1 MTSKDGRFSVIWK
14 NINYSADTLI
24 GYLEMSFKFGTAIN
38 CIDGR
43 TQEPV
48 IDFMK
53 QKYGIDGVDM
63 VTFPGAD
70 GVVSSSGNLDAIA
83 LIQNAVLISIE
94 KHGSRIISVVGHFD
108 CAGNPGNR
116 EHHYAHIANA
126 IQQVSSW
133 NYDAQVVGLY
143 VNNKRQIEE
152 VN

>member
-1 MTSKDGRFSVIWK
+1 
-14 NINYSADTLI
+14 
-24 GYLEMSFKFGTAIN
+24 MSFKFGTAVN

-63 VTFPGAD
+63 VTFPGVD
-70 GVVSSSGNLDAIA
+70 GVISSSGNLDAIA
-83 LIQNAVLISIE
+83 LIQNAVSISIE
-94 KHGSRIISVVGHFD
+94 KHGSRIIAVVGHFD

-116 EHHYAHIANA
+116 EHHYAQIGKA
-126 IQQVSSW
+126 IQLVSSW
-133 NYDAQVVGLY
+133 NFGAEIVGLY
-143 VNNKRQIEE
+143 VNDKRQIEE

>member
-1 MTSKDGRFSVIWK
+1 M
-14 NINYSADTLI
+14 N
-24 GYLEMSFKFGTAIN
+24 FKFGTAIN

-63 VTFPGAD
+63 VTFPGVD
-70 GVVSSSGNLDAIA
+70 GVLSSIGNFNTIA
-83 LIQNAVLISIE
+83 LIRNAVSISVE
-94 KHGSRIISVVGHFD
+94 RHGSRIIAVVGHFD

-116 EHHYAHIANA
+116 EHHYAHIRKAV
-126 IQQVSSW
+126 QQVSSW
-133 NYDAQVVGLY
+133 NFDAKIVGFY
-143 VNNKRQIEE
+143 VNDKWQIEE